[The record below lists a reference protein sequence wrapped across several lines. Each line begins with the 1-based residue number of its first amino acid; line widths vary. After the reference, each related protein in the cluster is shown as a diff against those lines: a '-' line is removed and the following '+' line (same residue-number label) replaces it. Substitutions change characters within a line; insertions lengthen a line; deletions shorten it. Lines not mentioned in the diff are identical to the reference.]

1 MTVCQVCGK
10 PNMDDARFC
19 FSCGTALSQSPPVKV
34 EVKSPLSGYPA
45 MTAPMTPMVPPT
57 YTPRQTTR
65 QGSCY
70 YHADLPSSFICS
82 RCGRSICAA
91 CARQYGVLNFCTQ
104 CFFGLSSKIGYGQN
118 QPQPSQYP
126 FVYQYP
132 QQEQTRSLF

>member
-1 MTVCQVCGK
+1 MPVCQVCGK

-19 FSCGTALSQSPPVKV
+19 FSCGTALAGPPVKV
-34 EVKSPLSGYPA
+34 EVKSPLSASPA
-45 MTAPMTPMVPPT
+45 MNAPMTPAVPPT
-57 YTPRQTTR
+57 YAPKQTTR

-104 CFFGLSSKIGYGQN
+104 CFFGLASKIGYGPYPPN
-118 QPQPSQYP
+118 QYP
-126 FVYQYP
+126 VVYQYP
-132 QQEQTRSLF
+132 QQEQARSLF